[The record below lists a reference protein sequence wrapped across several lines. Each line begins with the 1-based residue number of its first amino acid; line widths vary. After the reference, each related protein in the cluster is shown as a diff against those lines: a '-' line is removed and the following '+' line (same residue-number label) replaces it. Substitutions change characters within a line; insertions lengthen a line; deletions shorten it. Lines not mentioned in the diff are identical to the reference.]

1 MRREPAASDGT
12 VPSLASRSPARR
24 ANATDS
30 RDVRPSPPREDHE
43 RRRRPPQNTRRRGG
57 GQERGGARGDE
68 RRRRR
73 PFFAD
78 CFTGRAPIGE
88 TRSRGGTFENP
99 PRRHS
104 RPPRGA
110 STERRR
116 GSIASIVFERTTE
129 RSIPASVF
137 FSYVSRLRSER
148 RRRRRRAKKQK
159 HFAPQRAKRRASET
173 RSSHISEYERI
184 SPFVDI

>member
-1 MRREPAASDGT
+1 MKETTTKYPT
-12 VPSLASRSPARR
+12 
-24 ANATDS
+24 
-30 RDVRPSPPREDHE
+30 E
-43 RRRRPPQNTRRRGG
+43 RRRTRKRRGARRR
-57 GQERGGARGDE
+57 AASSAT
-68 RRRRR
+68 
-73 PFFAD
+73 FFAD
-78 CFTGRAPIGE
+78 CFTDRAPIGE

-116 GSIASIVFERTTE
+116 GSIALIVFERTTQ

-173 RSSHISEYERI
+173 HSSHISEYERI